1 MKIEIWSDV
10 VCPFCYI
17 GKRRLEQAIE
27 NFKHP
32 EKIEVEWKSYLL
44 NPDLKSDPNL
54 SLNEYLSKTKGWT
67 MEYTLQAQ
75 SHVMEMAKE
84 VGLEYHLDK
93 AVIANSKDAHIII
106 QLAKKSNRS
115 NEIEEL
121 LFESYFTKGL
131 DISDH
136 KVLVE
141 LAKQC
146 GLDGDEVMQALEDKL
161 YTEEIDKDIYEAS
174 QIGARGV
181 PFFVFDNKYG
191 ISGAQPLEVFTR
203 TLEQTYNESK

>member
-32 EKIEVEWKSYLL
+32 ENIEVEWKSYLL

-93 AVIANSKDAHIII
+93 AVIANSKDAHRII